1 MYMLLSVINVKHTK
15 ALCTQLFGVYVS
27 TNGYK
32 RRVTEKLGHKRVY
45 LPAHRKKQNQETKH
59 GAPTIEYVTFKCA
72 SFAIMRSY
80 AVNGS
85 PTL

>member
-1 MYMLLSVINVKHTK
+1 MYT
-15 ALCTQLFGVYVS
+15 ALWGIRVNQWVQATGHREAGAQTGVLA
-27 TNGYK
+27 
-32 RRVTEKLGHKRVY
+32 R
-45 LPAHRKKQNQETKH
+45 PPQEAEPRNKTWSADDR
-59 GAPTIEYVTFKCA
+59 GGRPEYVTFKCA